1 MKYTKKLLSLVLV
14 LVLALAVPGFAANAT
29 VTIDGNANATY
40 DVYKIMTLNRNGANY
55 AYKVTD
61 KWKEALIEIGSI
73 DTEGKT
79 DAAVNQAILDY
90 VAAQDEAAETRAL
103 AEKLFDKTSTIAAD
117 LTGQESGFEV
127 EQGYYLIVEVKGTTT
142 GGVVKSLV
150 MLDTAGEAEVT
161 IDAKVDTMSLTKKI
175 LEDVNKNEEIEANEK
190 FDAIDA
196 AIGDTITF
204 ELTSQL
210 PADLALYTDYKFV
223 VTDNLED
230 GFTNGT
236 ITSIKIGDTELI
248 NKGYGGSTI
257 VTAGGTTTIDL
268 SSYITEGTDAD
279 KKVVITYTAQLDTDA
294 NIGSSG
300 NSNTAYLTFSN
311 DPNHTGE
318 GTDGTTPVDTVKVF
332 TYQVTVNKVDK
343 DKHPLEGAG
352 FTLQKKNA
360 EGTYVTVGE
369 EMKGEKMVNFL
380 FKGLD
385 RGEYKISE
393 TTTPPGYNTAADIE
407 FTISNSEQNVVE
419 NANPAMGDVQ
429 ISVTAGGATF
439 NEADGIFSTDVVNM
453 TGTELPSTGGM
464 GTTIFYTLGGVLV
477 VGAAILLVTKKRV
490 HDVEG

>member
-14 LVLALAVPGFAANAT
+14 LVLALALAVPGFAANAT
-29 VTIDGNANATY
+29 VTIDGNADATY
-40 DVYKIMTLNRNGANY
+40 DVYKIMTLNRSGANY

-61 KWKEALIEIGSI
+61 NWKAALIEIGEI
-73 DTEGKT
+73 DTAGKT

-90 VAAQDEAAETRAL
+90 VAAQDDAAETRAL
-103 AEKLFDKTSTIAAD
+103 AEELFDKTSTIDAD
-117 LTGQESGFEV
+117 LTGQKSGFVV

-150 MLDTAGEAEVT
+150 MLDTAGETEVE

-175 LEDVNKNEEIEANEK
+175 IESGSK
-190 FDAIDA
+190 YDAIDA

-210 PADLALYTDYKFV
+210 PADLALYSDYKFV
-223 VTDNLED
+223 VTDELAA
-230 GFTNGT
+230 GFTNG
-236 ITSIKIGDTELI
+236 IISSIKIGNQELI
-248 NKGYGGSTI
+248 NNGYEGGTI

-268 SSYITEGTDAD
+268 SSCITEGTDAD

-294 NIGSSG
+294 NIGGAG
-300 NSNTAYLTFSN
+300 NINTASLTFSN

-407 FTISNSEQNVVE
+407 FTISNLNQNVDE

-429 ISVTAGGATF
+429 ITVTAGGATF